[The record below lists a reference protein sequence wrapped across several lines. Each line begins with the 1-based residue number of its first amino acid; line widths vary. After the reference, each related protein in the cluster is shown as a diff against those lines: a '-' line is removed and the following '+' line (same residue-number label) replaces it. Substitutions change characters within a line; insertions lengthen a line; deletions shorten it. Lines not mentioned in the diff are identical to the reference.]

1 MSEVR
6 PFLLGAKVRKQLNEV
21 DGAFTKLPIRKI
33 FSLGKELGIK
43 KPVTFKL
50 IENELLYLILKRRRC
65 LLMELK

>member
-21 DGAFTKLPIRKI
+21 DSAFIKSPIRKI
-33 FSLGKELGIK
+33 FSWGKELGIK

-50 IENELLYLILKRRRC
+50 IENELVYFHNGYHK
-65 LLMELK
+65 ENN

>member
-6 PFLLGAKVRKQLNEV
+6 PFLLGAKVRKQINEV

-33 FSLGKELGIK
+33 FSLGKGLEIK

-50 IENELLYLILKRRRC
+50 IENELLYLILRRR
-65 LLMELK
+65 